1 MTDSL
6 RQNRISKAWM
16 AAAISVIAFLLLPFG
31 RPNRAFLEID
41 NALRPWNLDPSLSWL
56 VWLVLL
62 AAVFAIIISFLPI
75 NTVLKGNLLSLSGF
89 IGLLAGVIWLVI
101 TKTPFGMGA
110 LISMILLINV
120 IGYGL
125 SESGRVQSDAFVASS
140 IIFVSLFIILFI
152 LYPLYTVLINAIIVD
167 GRFTLSKAIKVLT
180 GQRFIYINNPYTP
193 KNEALL
199 IGVVSLMG
207 SLIATS
213 TTAFQKFKIRKFLIF
228 AAIGASIG
236 AVIGFVIGQNDQAI
250 MHLTGQEFIYPT
262 VKPLLKVVG
271 IFSLIGGLLVTS
283 LAIIRKIKIKNV
295 LIFILAGAAIGFVI
309 GLSAFARGALPT
321 SIGLAAIVATT
332 VTLLG
337 LFLAILGQRTRFGII
352 KKSLASVSLLP
363 IITPPF
369 VLAFA
374 MIFLFGRQGMVTR
387 EIFGLRTNELFG
399 LIGVAGAQILAFTP
413 IAYLV
418 IRGSVASLDPAL
430 EEASV
435 TLGAGRWTTFRT
447 ITWPLL
453 RPALANAFL
462 LTLIESFADFGNPLI
477 LGGDRFYLS
486 TEVFSAYSAR
496 FDQNEAAVLGL
507 VLLAIVLSIF
517 FAQRRW
523 LGSDS
528 FVTVTGKPSSG
539 KFVELPRV
547 FEGFLISIFTV
558 WTVLVLSLYGSI
570 VYGSFVKIWGI
581 NNTLTLQNYK
591 DFMNQ
596 GWPVFLYT
604 VKVAAISAVP
614 AALLGFLIAYLVVRQ
629 KFWGRNFVELG
640 SMLSFA
646 IPGTV
651 MGIAYILAFNNG
663 PWLLTSSM
671 VILILAFI
679 FRNMPVAIRG
689 GIAGLAQIDPSLE
702 EASTTLRASSST
714 TLRRILVPLLIVPL
728 IGGLI
733 FAFVRAMTAISQVIF
748 LISSGNKL
756 ATTLLLGWVEQGQ
769 LGRASA
775 MATIM
780 IFSMLTVISLLM
792 LLTRGRGSR
801 GIG

>member
-1 MTDSL
+1 MTNSL
-6 RQNRISKAWM
+6 RQTRISNAWM
-16 AAAISVIAFLLLPFG
+16 AAAISAIAFLLLPFG
-31 RPNRAFLEID
+31 RPNRAFLEFD

-62 AAVFAIIISFLPI
+62 SALASIVISFLPI
-75 NTVLKGNLLSLSGF
+75 NTVYKGNLLSLAGLV
-89 IGLLAGVIWLVI
+89 GLLAGVSWLVI

-110 LISMILLINV
+110 LVSLVLLINV

-125 SESGRVQSDAFVASS
+125 SESGRIQSDAFVASS

-167 GRFTLSKAIKVLT
+167 GKFTLTKALKVIT
-180 GQRFIYINNPYTP
+180 GRRFIFINNPYTP
-193 KNEALL
+193 RNEALR
-199 IGVVSLMG
+199 I
-207 SLIATS
+207 
-213 TTAFQKFKIRKFLIF
+213 
-228 AAIGASIG
+228 
-236 AVIGFVIGQNDQAI
+236 
-250 MHLTGQEFIYPT
+250 
-262 VKPLLKVVG
+262 G
-271 IFSLIGGLLVTS
+271 IFSLVGGGLFAAYSLFKKLKANMIAIFSLVG
-283 LAIIRKIKIKNV
+283 LAIG
-295 LIFILAGAAIGFVI
+295 LVI
-309 GLSAFARGALPT
+309 GLTAFARGALPT
-321 SIGLAAIVATT
+321 SVGLAAIVATS

-337 LFLAILGQRTRFGII
+337 LFLAILGQRTRFAIV
-352 KKSLASVSLLP
+352 KKTLGSISLLP

-374 MIFLFGRQGMVTR
+374 MIFLFGRRGMVTSQLL
-387 EIFGLRTNELFG
+387 GLRTNELFG

-418 IRGSVASLDPAL
+418 IRGSVASLDPVL

-435 TLGAGRWTTFRT
+435 TLGASRWTTFRT
-447 ITWPLL
+447 VTWPLL

-517 FAQRRW
+517 FAQRHW
-523 LGSDS
+523 LGGDS

-539 KFVELPRV
+539 KFVELPRA
-547 FEGFLISIFTV
+547 FEAFLLAIFSL
-558 WTVLVLSLYGSI
+558 WTILVLALYGSI
-570 VYGSFVKIWGI
+570 IYGSFVKIWGI
-581 NNTLTLQNYK
+581 DNSWTLQNYK
-591 DFMNQ
+591 DFMHQ

-604 VKVAAISAVP
+604 AKVAAISAVP

-671 VILILAFI
+671 VILVLAFI

-792 LLTRGRGSR
+792 LLTRGRGAR

>member
-1 MTDSL
+1 MTNSL
-6 RQNRISKAWM
+6 RQNRISNAWM
-16 AAAISVIAFLLLPFG
+16 AAVISTIAFLLLPFG
-31 RPNRAFLEID
+31 RPNRKFLEID
-41 NALRPWNLDPSLSWL
+41 DALRPWNLDPSLSWL
-56 VWLVLL
+56 VWLVLV
-62 AAVFAIIISFLPI
+62 AAITAIVISFLPI
-75 NTVLKGNLLSLSGF
+75 KTVLKGNLLSLTGLL
-89 IGLLAGVIWLVI
+89 GLLAGVIWLVV

-110 LISMILLINV
+110 LISLILLINV

-125 SESGRVQSDAFVASS
+125 SESGRIQSDAFVASS

-167 GRFTLSKAIKVLT
+167 GQFTLSKAIKVLS
-180 GQRFIYINNPYTP
+180 GQRFIFIDNPYTP
-193 KNEALL
+193 RNEPLL
-199 IGVVSLMG
+199 IGIFSIIGALTVS
-207 SLIATS
+207 SIN
-213 TTAFQKFKIRKFLIF
+213 AFRKLEYKWFLFF
-228 AAIGASIG
+228 AAIGVNIG
-236 AVIGFVIGQNDQAI
+236 LTIIGGLGDIQRNQIGIALI
-250 MHLTGQEFIYPT
+250 GKESLYP
-262 VKPLLKVVG
+262 LVG
-271 IFSLIGGLLVTS
+271 IFGLIGALVLTSFAVLQKLQFTRFLLYSLI
-283 LAIIRKIKIKNV
+283 
-295 LIFILAGAAIGFVI
+295 GAAIGFVV
-309 GLSAFARGALPT
+309 GFSAFARGALPT

-337 LFLAILGQRTRFGII
+337 LFLAILGQRTRFSIV
-352 KKSLASVSLLP
+352 KKSLASISLLP

-374 MIFLFGRQGMVTR
+374 MIFLFGRQGMVTKQ
-387 EIFGLRTNELFG
+387 ILGLRTNELFG

-507 VLLAIVLSIF
+507 VLLVIVLSIF

-523 LGSDS
+523 LGGDS

-539 KFVELPRV
+539 KFVELPRA
-547 FEGFLISIFTV
+547 FEAFLLFLFTI

-570 VYGSFVKIWGI
+570 IYGSFVKIWGI

-604 VKVAAISAVP
+604 AKVAAISAVP
-614 AALLGFLIAYLVVRQ
+614 AAFLGFLIAYLVVRQ

-671 VILILAFI
+671 VILVLAFI

-702 EASTTLRASSST
+702 EASTTLRANSST

-780 IFSMLTVISLLM
+780 IFSMLAVISLLM
-792 LLTRGRGSR
+792 LFTRGRGAR